1 MRVIYFNPDVR
12 LYLVAGDVRPVLLAN
27 ADDFDNDSFDEQDP
41 VEVVLSRLGPEH
53 YVVCPV
59 GRHTYV
65 ARRDGVTISF
75 AQVLYLDDYTHSDS
89 TLAEALDVVIAYER
103 S

>member
-12 LYLVAGDVRPVLLAN
+12 LYVVASDVRPVLLAN
-27 ADDFDNDSFDEQDP
+27 ADDFDNDSVDDQDP
-41 VEVVLSRLGPEH
+41 VEVALAGLGPEH
-53 YVVCPV
+53 YVVCPI
-59 GRHTYV
+59 GPHTYV

-75 AQVLYLDDYTHSDS
+75 AQVLCLDDYTHSDS

-103 S
+103 T